1 MTGGRSVLYGICS
14 AACAFLFAAC
24 TTGVEPSPHP
34 GVLRVTLKSDDL
46 DTNIVILS
54 DTTRFS
60 RYDAFQAWMY
70 SGRIYRGDNYSDL
83 FVNTSIA
90 RISSDTVNLL
100 AREWLTG
107 VPINIRDSV
116 VITAANSRYR
126 KFVIFEWV
134 VPPGTY
140 DLLQFSLM
148 ASEIDTYIPKLYINP
163 LLLPPGV
170 GPQVY
175 FPVSFTVQDDRVT
188 QIDLTIAPFKSLHRY
203 QDSFLFDRQMKVAG
217 ITTY

>member
-1 MTGGRSVLYGICS
+1 MSGRCQISTLFIVVLG
-14 AACAFLFAAC
+14 FVFAAC
-24 TTGVEPSPHP
+24 TTGVDPSPHP
-34 GVLRVTLKSDDL
+34 GILRVTLKSDDL

-60 RYDAFQAWMY
+60 RYDAFQAWVY
-70 SGRIYRGDNYSDL
+70 GGRIYRGDNYSDL
-83 FVNTSIA
+83 FVNTTIA
-90 RISSDTVNLL
+90 RIASDTVNLL

-116 VITAANSRYR
+116 AITASNSRYR
-126 KFVIFEWV
+126 KYTIFEWV
-134 VPPGTY
+134 VPPGSY
-140 DLLQFSLM
+140 NMLQFSLM

-163 LLLPPGV
+163 LLLPPDV

-188 QIDLTIAPFKSLHRY
+188 QIDITISPFKSLHRY

-217 ITTY
+217 IDTY